1 MDLKRTRIG
10 DGIMEIYDIPETVTS
25 AQLAAIEAKFGADCC
40 LYFEQNKFRVEDANE
55 ELLDKAVTIEELLA

>member
-1 MDLKRTRIG
+1 
-10 DGIMEIYDIPETVTS
+10 MEIYDIPETVTS